1 MRPLRLILPLL
12 LGAAIA
18 ILYLSWGSPSPIIL
32 WQVRVPRMLLTLL
45 TGMVLGGVG
54 SVYQLMLANPLAE
67 PYILGI
73 SSGSA
78 LGSILL
84 GVMGLGLMMP
94 LGGFAGAMLTMV
106 LVWGLAGHGGSFEK
120 GRLLIG
126 GVIAGMFFASGI
138 SLLMYLF
145 HEDTIIILGTLMG
158 NLGRIF
164 SINEW
169 RVFLGLALACAAIL
183 YWLYRQS
190 TTLDIVSS
198 GDVFA
203 GSVGIDVV
211 ALRKR
216 VFVLSS
222 ILIGIVVSYAGIIGF
237 VGLVVPHVAR
247 FYMGSSQKRVYPFSM
262 FLGAFFLLGC
272 DLLAQHLTV
281 LELPVGVITAAIG
294 CPFFMWLMLRNGKSA
309 RSASF

>member
-1 MRPLRLILPLL
+1 
-12 LGAAIA
+12 
-18 ILYLSWGSPSPIIL
+18 
-32 WQVRVPRMLLTLL
+32 
-45 TGMVLGGVG
+45 
-54 SVYQLMLANPLAE
+54 
-67 PYILGI
+67 
-73 SSGSA
+73 
-78 LGSILL
+78 
-84 GVMGLGLMMP
+84 
-94 LGGFAGAMLTMV
+94 
-106 LVWGLAGHGGSFEK
+106 
-120 GRLLIG
+120 
-126 GVIAGMFFASGI
+126 MFFASGI

-203 GSVGIDVV
+203 GSVGIDVA

-247 FYMGSSQKRVYPFSM
+247 FYMGSGQKRVYPFSM

-281 LELPVGVITAAIG
+281 LELPVGSDHRGDRMSLLYVADAERWKVRPERQLLIQSPAAGMI
-294 CPFFMWLMLRNGKSA
+294 SA
-309 RSASF
+309 MRGSL

>member
-1 MRPLRLILPLL
+1 MKPARLIGLL
-12 LGAAIA
+12 LMGAGISG
-18 ILYLSWGSPSPIIL
+18 LYLFWGEPSALIL
-32 WQVRVPRMLLTLL
+32 WQVRLPRMLLTLL

-78 LGSILL
+78 FGSILM
-84 GVMGLGLMMP
+84 GVLELSLLMP

-106 LVWGLAGHGGSFEK
+106 LVWGLAGKGGSFEK

-164 SINEW
+164 SFGEW
-169 RVFLGLALACAAIL
+169 RVFLGLSVIGVAIL

-190 TTLDIVSS
+190 TTLDLVSS
-198 GDVFA
+198 GDIYA
-203 GSVGIDVV
+203 GSVGIDVAV
-211 ALRKR
+211 LRKR

-237 VGLVVPHVAR
+237 VGLIVPHVAR
-247 FYMGSSQKRVYPFSM
+247 YYMGSSQKRVYPLSLFM
-262 FLGAFFLLGC
+262 GAFFLLAC
-272 DLLAQHLTV
+272 DLLSQHITV

-294 CPFFMWLMLRNGKSA
+294 CPFFMWLMLRGGKSA
-309 RSASF
+309 RGTSF

>member
-1 MRPLRLILPLL
+1 
-12 LGAAIA
+12 
-18 ILYLSWGSPSPIIL
+18 
-32 WQVRVPRMLLTLL
+32 
-45 TGMVLGGVG
+45 MVLGGVG

-84 GVMGLGLMMP
+84 GVLGLGLLMP

-106 LVWGLAGHGGSFEK
+106 LVWGLAGKGGHFEK

-145 HEDTIIILGTLMG
+145 HEDTVIIMGTLMG

-169 RVFLGLALACAAIL
+169 RVFLGLVLICLAIL

-190 TTLDIVSS
+190 TTLDIVSG
-198 GDVFA
+198 GDVYA
-203 GSVGIDVV
+203 GSVGIEVSV
-211 ALRKR
+211 LRKR

-237 VGLVVPHVAR
+237 VGLIVPHVAR
-247 FYMGSSQKRVYPFSM
+247 HFMGSNQKRVYPLSL
-262 FLGAFFLLGC
+262 FLGALFLLAC
-272 DLLAQHLTV
+272 DLAAQHLTV

-294 CPFFMWLMLRNGKSA
+294 CPFFMGLMLRGGKSA
-309 RSASF
+309 KSASF